1 MIVQAKIDFGM
12 GEMKKSKDEKI
23 GVDIWYSTLYELQDA
38 RIDFDS
44 IAKMQDIFNDK
55 VVFQPRTYLYKCL
68 WCDQKTKEKNCIF
81 DGKYCPTVPDGIDK
95 SRLEPR

>member
-44 IAKMQDIFNDK
+44 IAKM
-55 VVFQPRTYLYKCL
+55 
-68 WCDQKTKEKNCIF
+68 
-81 DGKYCPTVPDGIDK
+81 
-95 SRLEPR
+95 